1 MANRHILSPTRLN
14 EFKTYLLS
22 NGYTLNAPKGEYE
35 VLRASKP
42 GRKHP
47 LIVYERLANF
57 TGTKPLVHLTV
68 MDRDYNVI
76 RNFLNSKKGNTK

>member
-1 MANRHILSPTRLN
+1 MANRHILSPTRLG
-14 EFKTYLLS
+14 ELKTYLLS

-47 LIVYERLANF
+47 LIVYERLSNF
-57 TGTKPLVHLTV
+57 SGTKPIVHLTV

>member
-1 MANRHILSPTRLN
+1 MANRHILSPTRLG

-22 NGYTLNAPKGEYE
+22 NGYTMNAPKGEYE

-47 LIVYERLANF
+47 LIVYERLSNNS
-57 TGTKPLVHLTV
+57 GSSPVVHLTV
-68 MDRDYNVI
+68 MDRDERVI
-76 RNFLNSKKGNTK
+76 RNFLYSKKGK

>member
-22 NGYTLNAPKGEYE
+22 NGYTLNSPKGDYE

-47 LIVYERLANF
+47 LIVYERIDNS

-76 RNFLNSKKGNTK
+76 RIFLNSKKGNTK

>member
-1 MANRHILSPTRLN
+1 MANRHILSTTRLE

-22 NGYTLNAPKGEYE
+22 NGYTLNAPKGSYE

-47 LIVYERLANF
+47 LIVYERLSNNA
-57 TGTKPLVHLTV
+57 GTELVHLTV
-68 MDRDYNVI
+68 MDRDMNVI
-76 RNFLNSKKGNTK
+76 RNFLHSKKGNTK

>member
-14 EFKTYLLS
+14 ELKTYLLS

-47 LIVYERLANF
+47 LIVYERLSNNS
-57 TGTKPLVHLTV
+57 GSSPVVHLTV
-68 MDRDYNVI
+68 MDRDEYVI
-76 RNFLNSKKGNTK
+76 RNFLYSKKGNAK